1 MHAII
6 EILFEALRLMTF
18 QPARKAPH
26 PDVTASEDCWSAQ
39 LRTQTDVPATRS

>member
-18 QPARKAPH
+18 QPARKSSPH
-26 PDVTASEDCWSAQ
+26 PTQASDDC
-39 LRTQTDVPATRS
+39 